1 MGDDNKPGQEGPQ
14 PGQAPQMPQLEGY
27 AVSMAGPG
35 GAPPQV
41 SMAMSQ
47 AGLPTLAPAAQHTMH
62 QQPQIHMQVRLVWWK
77 LEALLKQFQAKKS
90 YIFLFM

>member
-62 QQPQIHMQVRLVWWK
+62 QQPQIHMQVRLVGGTSS
-77 LEALLKQFQAKKS
+77 KQFKEGKLS
-90 YIFLFM
+90 LPLYGLWV

>member
-14 PGQAPQMPQLEGY
+14 PGQAPQTPQLEGY

-77 LEALLKQFQAKKS
+77 FQAKKS
-90 YIFLFM
+90 